1 MPVPFSEQSQRFY
14 YANPYPKISI
24 SFEVPMKAWMQDYI
38 EKLKSLHDAIPSEE
52 FERFVAILKQA
63 HADDRM
69 IFTFGNGANAAHA
82 SHFATDMGKG
92 ASDCLDKPFRIL
104 SLNDNT
110 SWLTAVGNDYCYE
123 DVFVRQLK
131 NYAKPGDVV
140 FTMSVSGNS
149 PNCVTAVRWAK
160 ENGLTVLTVVGEK
173 RGLLADLADVAIIL
187 PDDHYGRVE
196 DAQIAI
202 CHMIAS
208 AFMEGVA

>member
-1 MPVPFSEQSQRFY
+1 
-14 YANPYPKISI
+14 
-24 SFEVPMKAWMQDYI
+24 MKSWMQGYI
-38 EKLKSLHDAIPSEE
+38 EKLKSLHDAIPPEE
-52 FERFVAILKQA
+52 FERIVAVFKQA
-63 HADDRM
+63 HDKDRM

-92 ASDCLDKPFRIL
+92 ASDTLDKPFRIL

-110 SWLTAVGNDYCYE
+110 SWLTAVGNDYSYE

-131 NYAKPGDVV
+131 NYGKPGDVV

-149 PNCVTAVRWAK
+149 PNCVAAVRWAK
-160 ENGLTVLTVVGEK
+160 ENGLKVLTVVGEK
-173 RGLLADLADVAIIL
+173 RGVLADLADVAIVL
-187 PDDHYGRVE
+187 PDNHYGRVE